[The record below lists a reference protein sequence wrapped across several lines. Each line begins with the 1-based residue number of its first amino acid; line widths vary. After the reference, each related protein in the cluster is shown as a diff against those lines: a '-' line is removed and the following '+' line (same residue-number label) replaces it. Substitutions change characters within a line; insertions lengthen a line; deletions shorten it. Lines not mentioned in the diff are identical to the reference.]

1 MIRYVVIFACY
12 NEGGIDGLLENHYKG
27 RPSYLT
33 DEQKE
38 KLKEHLRQNIY
49 LDVKSI
55 VEYVNAA
62 FNVKYSIPGMT
73 KLLHELNFVYKK
85 PNIHPSGADSEA
97 QRKWVRNYRKLRR
110 NAGKN
115 DVFYFVDGVHPQHNS
130 MPSYGWIEK
139 GTDAVILTNSGRQ
152 RININGALDID
163 THTVEVVISP
173 SVNSESVKRLM
184 DKLIENN
191 PEAKTIYMI
200 LDNARYYHSK
210 EVEEYRK
217 KLGKIIFV
225 FLPPYS
231 PNLNIV
237 ERIWK
242 FFKKKILYN

>member
-1 MIRYVVIFACY
+1 MFLI
-12 NEGGIDGLLENHYKG
+12 
-27 RPSYLT
+27 
-33 DEQKE
+33 
-38 KLKEHLRQNIY
+38 
-49 LDVKSI
+49 
-55 VEYVNAA
+55 
-62 FNVKYSIPGMT
+62 
-73 KLLHELNFVYKK
+73 
-85 PNIHPSGADSEA
+85 
-97 QRKWVRNYRKLRR
+97 
-110 NAGKN
+110 
-115 DVFYFVDGVHPQHNS
+115 
-130 MPSYGWIEK
+130 
-139 GTDAVILTNSGRQ
+139 RQ

-173 SVNSESVKRLM
+173 SVNGEAVKRLM

-210 EVEEYRK
+210 EAEEYRK